1 MQEQSFE
8 ETKDAVIVIEYDGI
22 SDNNETQFRQWQ
34 SQIRAGVRQF
44 KGYLKTDICPP
55 IQGLQDKWY
64 IIVHFDSPANL
75 GEWLDS
81 DIRHHLVDLGKK
93 KFGPYRYKI
102 DTGLEGWFAS
112 RRHPTEE
119 RTPPAWKQN
128 FAVLFGLYPTVMLET
143 AVLNQFQ
150 LMVDWPLALRM
161 FVNNLISCS
170 LLTWVVM
177 PLTTR
182 LLNFWLKPAVRPSML
197 ERSSNDHSC
206 HTISYRINQI
216 NLIGTLLVLLG
227 YGFMIS
233 IFLAFS

>member
-1 MQEQSFE
+1 
-8 ETKDAVIVIEYDGI
+8 
-22 SDNNETQFRQWQ
+22 
-34 SQIRAGVRQF
+34 
-44 KGYLKTDICPP
+44 
-55 IQGLQDKWY
+55 
-64 IIVHFDSPANL
+64 
-75 GEWLDS
+75 
-81 DIRHHLVDLGKK
+81 
-93 KFGPYRYKI
+93 
-102 DTGLEGWFAS
+102 
-112 RRHPTEE
+112 
-119 RTPPAWKQN
+119 
-128 FAVLFGLYPTVMLET
+128 
-143 AVLNQFQ
+143 
-150 LMVDWPLALRM
+150 M